1 MAGSVSSSS
10 RKEVITD
17 VVTTTLQKTTSRLVP
32 DHSMVPDH
40 SNAFPTPL
48 SQIPVG
54 APFLDPIVPGKHK
67 PIQKL
72 PRPDPRIQIF
82 WG

>member
-10 RKEVITD
+10 RKEVIAD

-32 DHSMVPDH
+32 DHS
-40 SNAFPTPL
+40 NAFPTPL

-54 APFLDPIVPGKHK
+54 ALFLYPIVPGKHK